1 MAINEKAQDL
11 LYAEFLDN
19 IIALSQMNVGQNFD
33 LTPILKL
40 TEEIKNSKPSGRVVD
55 LLGDADQSKIY
66 VNAGDTLIPERT
78 SSVFVYGKCIRGAVS
93 FEANKGVDY
102 FVEKSGG

>member
-1 MAINEKAQDL
+1 MAAGETIQDLVDKAGGFTDNAYPLGAVYQYKNAMAINEKAQDL

-40 TEEIKNSKPSGRVVD
+40 TEEIKNSKPSGRVVVD
-55 LLGDADQSKIY
+55 LLGDLTKVKYMLMLVI
-66 VNAGDTLIPERT
+66 L
-78 SSVFVYGKCIRGAVS
+78 F
-93 FEANKGVDY
+93 
-102 FVEKSGG
+102 